1 MKFLMISLMGLALSM
16 IVLPKEY
23 EATYQNHNK
32 DEEVR
37 ELPNWYKVVST
48 LVLMFIVWP
57 LAFLKNL

>member
-1 MKFLMISLMGLALSM
+1 MMGVALSM

-32 DEEVR
+32 DEELR
-37 ELPNWYKVVST
+37 EFPEWYKILST